1 MSVYGPLTFER
12 LQVPQFVH
20 EGLRIAER
28 RLAEDDRTRRLRKLW
43 RLMPKARS
51 LKPIREA
58 TGFTLSEVRQV
69 VHDGEGRPRKLPVT
83 QLEVTMLR
91 GSKPIRLDD
100 EGRIHQGGRL
110 YRRLLDFGFTHDEI
124 VASFAEAS
132 WEVER
137 LPAEP

>member
-20 EGLRIAER
+20 EGLR
-28 RLAEDDRTRRLRKLW
+28 LAEKRLIDDDRKRRLRKLW
-43 RLMPKARS
+43 SMMPKARS

-58 TGFTLSEVRQV
+58 TGFTMSELRQAI
-69 VHDGEGRPRKLPVT
+69 HDGDGRPRKLPVT
-83 QLEVTMLR
+83 QLEVSMFR

-100 EGRIHQGGRL
+100 EGTIHQGHRL
-110 YRRLLDFGFTHDEI
+110 YRRLIGFGFRHDEI
-124 VASFAEAS
+124 VSTFAEAS

-137 LPAEP
+137 VPSDL